1 MLTSME
7 KPKSKVGRDTLS
19 KGAVFHT
26 FLRDVFNGGCE
37 HTTNDVEKEIIYSRN
52 MAPKEMAKNYGRV
65 WTPLHAICRSLVC
78 WAWGW
83 GGEERVAVWSQDV

>member
-1 MLTSME
+1 ME

-37 HTTNDVEKEIIYSRN
+37 HTTNDVEKEI
-52 MAPKEMAKNYGRV
+52 K
-65 WTPLHAICRSLVC
+65 AITKILILYQLR
-78 WAWGW
+78 
-83 GGEERVAVWSQDV
+83 

>member
-1 MLTSME
+1 ME

-37 HTTNDVEKEIIYSRN
+37 HTTNDVEKEI
-52 MAPKEMAKNYGRV
+52 K
-65 WTPLHAICRSLVC
+65 AIRKILILYQLRGCNKLMKHIC
-78 WAWGW
+78 
-83 GGEERVAVWSQDV
+83 